1 MHNFDYLKMYFGE
14 PIEINQWITLYQPTI
29 NDILQI
35 GESTYFQVVNALTAI
50 PSDMK
55 PQLWDMGICWEDIDD
70 FTLFSM
76 CAPTL
81 SIDETRMLFGDLDFS
96 KFRIGENLENHL
108 PVLFQPAGDSADDFI
123 IIDQH
128 IYQIL
133 MKLLRTM
140 HNITPKVEK
149 AKSKWVRDYL
159 INLQREKIEKASKT
173 EYSSILLPLI
183 SSMLNSPE
191 FKFSLNEIRE
201 MPYFTFMDSVR
212 RVQLIRNS
220 TALLYGCYG
229 GFIDTNKIDKQDL
242 DWMIDFSKQK
252 KKTKKDGVMGLQ
264 SHGSFYTKNKEEM

>member
-35 GESTYFQVVNALTAI
+35 GENTYFQVVNVLTAI

-123 IIDQH
+123 IIFD
-128 IYQIL
+128 
-133 MKLLRTM
+133 
-140 HNITPKVEK
+140 
-149 AKSKWVRDYL
+149 A
-159 INLQREKIEKASKT
+159 
-173 EYSSILLPLI
+173 
-183 SSMLNSPE
+183 
-191 FKFSLNEIRE
+191 FKFL
-201 MPYFTFMDSVR
+201 
-212 RVQLIRNS
+212 
-220 TALLYGCYG
+220 
-229 GFIDTNKIDKQDL
+229 
-242 DWMIDFSKQK
+242 
-252 KKTKKDGVMGLQ
+252 
-264 SHGSFYTKNKEEM
+264 